1 MKEKIGEIYFKNMT
15 PFEYLNTSIKSYQ
28 RPSTVQGIGLF
39 ALVDIKKG
47 EPLFHKWDGE
57 TGNYKIK
64 FSEAKLLPKEVME
77 YVLRSYAS
85 KIENDDS
92 YINFKLVKDTN
103 FLFTEPLSLI
113 NTKEEKGN
121 VDSSSGIS
129 LVDIKKDEELYGN
142 YGYKPRK
149 ILI

>member
-39 ALVDIKKG
+39 ALIDIKKG
-47 EPLFHKWDGE
+47 ETLFSKWDGE

-64 FSEAKLLPKEVME
+64 FGEAKLLPKEVLE
-77 YVLRSYAS
+77 YVLRSYGS

-113 NTKEEKGN
+113 NTKGENGN
-121 VDSSSGIS
+121 VDSWSGTS
-129 LVDIKKDEELYGN
+129 LIDIKKDEELYGN